1 MSQAARRR
9 APVKE
14 APALATKPASEAAP
28 APGSTSS
35 PAPLDQASEE
45 PGHAQSLR
53 DSFWKWGRVTFALV
67 ALYVGV
73 QLLLMLGGIVAA
85 VLTVLLYVVF
95 GGVVALI
102 VSPLERLLRHVMPR
116 WVSSLLSL
124 LILILVVAGFGVLVG
139 TSIVSQIKDITG
151 NLPRL
156 EKPFTDLQAF
166 LTQHGVNVNLQ
177 SLATQFTGAFSK
189 SSVSSTVLNAIGVTV
204 GVLVDFVVVMVT
216 AFWMLDDHESLRSG
230 LLSILPA
237 RWRMEVDFGLNAFA
251 VVFGGY
257 LRGQLLLALV
267 VGTLAGFGCAVI
279 GVPFPLIVGV
289 SAGVFELIPLAGP
302 FVGAGVALVFALT
315 VGPSLALETIGVF
328 IVIHVIEG
336 YVISPRLQGRV
347 VRLHPLMTL
356 LALLVG
362 VEAAGFL
369 GAFFAVPLASLLA
382 VMVRAGVAELRTT
395 QPELFTL
402 TPAAQAVRGR
412 RRALLAEY
420 RFSPVQA
427 VRRVVLRMTGR
438 GRPKR

>member
-1 MSQAARRR
+1 MSQTAPRR
-9 APVKE
+9 A
-14 APALATKPASEAAP
+14 APEQPPP
-28 APGSTSS
+28 APEKQ
-35 PAPLDQASEE
+35 PLDAAEAD

-53 DSFWKWGRVTFALV
+53 ESFWKWGRVMFALV
-67 ALYVGV
+67 ALYVGI

-95 GGVVALI
+95 GGIVALI
-102 VSPLERLLRHVMPR
+102 AHPFERLMRRVMPR
-116 WVSSLLSL
+116 WLSSLLSL
-124 LILILVVAGFGVLVG
+124 LLLILILVGFGVLVG
-139 TSIVSQIKDITG
+139 TSVVSQIKDITS

-156 EKPFTDLQAF
+156 EKPFLDLQSF
-166 LTQHGVNVNLQ
+166 LSQHGINVNLQ
-177 SLATQFTGAFSK
+177 SLATQFTGTFSG

-204 GVLVDFVVVMVT
+204 GVLVDLIVVLVT
-216 AFWMLDDHESLRSG
+216 AFWLLDDHESLRSG
-230 LLSILPA
+230 LLSIMPA

-257 LRGQLLLALV
+257 LRGQLILALV
-267 VGTLAGFGCAVI
+267 VGTLAGLGCALI

-289 SAGVFELIPLAGP
+289 SAALFELIPLAGP

-315 VGPSLALETIGVF
+315 ISPSLALETIGVF

-347 VRLHPLMTL
+347 VRLHPLVTL

-395 QPELFTL
+395 QPELFRL
-402 TPAAQAVRGR
+402 TASAQAVRGR

-420 RFSPVQA
+420 SFSPVAA
-427 VRRVVLRMTGR
+427 VRRMVGR
-438 GRPKR
+438 IAGRSGKR